1 MAGSPF
7 TPQQKVNSM
16 SNSETNSKQFEIQK
30 VYLKD
35 VSFESP
41 ESPGSFGFKPWNP
54 RLEVNMNNT
63 HTQIGEG
70 QYEAVL
76 RITLTAF
83 HEDKATFLIEVQQAG
98 IFIVSGFNDEET
110 KYLLGSQCMSIIFPY
125 AREQIS
131 DLTVRGGFPPL
142 LLSPVNFDALYQQHL
157 QARQEKEAAAEDS
170 ESAS

>member
-1 MAGSPF
+1 MAGSPS
-7 TPQQKVNSM
+7 TPQQKVISM
-16 SNSETNSKQFEIQK
+16 SNSDASKKLFNVQK

-41 ESPGSFGFKPWNP
+41 ASPASFGIKSWDPK
-54 RLEVNMNNT
+54 LDLNMNNS
-63 HTQIGEG
+63 HTKLGED

-76 RITLTAF
+76 RITLTA
-83 HEDKATFLIEVQQAG
+83 EQDGNATFLIEVQQAG
-98 IFIVSGFNDEET
+98 IFTMSGFNEEEI
-110 KYLLGSQCMSIIFPY
+110 KYLLGSQCATVLFPY

-157 QARQEKEAAAEDS
+157 QQEQEKAAAEKENS
-170 ESAS
+170 EAS